1 VKRRLWWDEWLAVI
15 ALVLPP
21 SQFAA
26 SLQPRVEAHPS
37 PDFFRRGSEG
47 RVINSIFWGWT
58 LQELSFIMGLF
69 AQDKFLNMS
78 QNACRLSD
86 ARCMNH
92 NVNSEFKKISL
103 PKLSA

>member
-1 VKRRLWWDEWLAVI
+1 MVGRV
-15 ALVLPP
+15 VGCYC
-21 SQFAA
+21 SCTAA
-26 SLQPRVEAHPS
+26 ISVRCLLTTLVEAHPS